1 MVRGLDHSSITIYH
15 PVILA
20 KTRSQKLINLH
31 ILSLEEH
38 SLLDGWSSLVRI
50 PVSHTGGREFKS
62 LLIHR
67 ALNTNSK
74 SGKE

>member
-1 MVRGLDHSSITIYH
+1 MVRGLNHSRTNIH
-15 PVILA
+15 NPVIVV

-31 ILSLEEH
+31 ILSLEEY
-38 SLLDGWSSLVRI
+38 SPLDGWSSLVRI

-67 ALNTNSK
+67 ASYTNSK

>member
-1 MVRGLDHSSITIYH
+1 MVRGLDHSSTVIYH
-15 PVILA
+15 PVIVA
-20 KTRSQKLINLH
+20 KAWSQKLINLL

-62 LLIHR
+62 LLIH
-67 ALNTNSK
+67 LDLCLSSK
-74 SGKE
+74 SRKE

>member
-1 MVRGLDHSSITIYH
+1 MVRGLDYSSTFIYH
-15 PVILA
+15 PVIVA
-20 KTRSQKLINLH
+20 KAWSQKLINLLN
-31 ILSLEEH
+31 LSLEEH

-67 ALNTNSK
+67 ASNTQKK

>member
-1 MVRGLDHSSITIYH
+1 MVRGLNHSSTTIHH
-15 PVILA
+15 PVIVA

-67 ALNTNSK
+67 TSNTNSK

>member
-1 MVRGLDHSSITIYH
+1 MVRGPNHSSTTIYH
-15 PVILA
+15 SVIITKA
-20 KTRSQKLINLH
+20 RSQKLINLL

-67 ALNTNSK
+67 ASYTNSK

>member
-1 MVRGLDHSSITIYH
+1 MVRGLELSSKIVH
-15 PVILA
+15 LPVIVDN
-20 KTRSQKLINLH
+20 TRSQKLNNLH

-74 SGKE
+74 SGKK